1 MPPPPYHT
9 CNVTLLSRDNG
20 FLRAFVC
27 FCSNLNPTIHLP
39 ACVSN
44 QGHISH
50 VHILGPLLTC
60 TPPRSRHH
68 LYINMFKL
76 PHWIALCH
84 RIGTCHF
91 FPSPTQRVRRAYN
104 RHNPKYARPFTV
116 SHTKKST
123 WVLLLHFMY
132 TKHTLTCYHLCTTI
146 LTCSSKPSRAE
157 IQDVLI

>member
-1 MPPPPYHT
+1 MPPPPYHS

-116 SHTKKST
+116 SHTT
-123 WVLLLHFMY
+123 RNLHGY
-132 TKHTLTCYHLCTTI
+132 LYCTSCIQNIHATLCVHTTI
-146 LTCSSKPSRAE
+146 LTYSRAE
-157 IQDVLI
+157 LQDVLI